1 MIPMNF
7 NFQKGVYELDNAYF
21 FALAAI
27 LAVISILLVF
37 KNSIEKIKE
46 SPEDYGSIQTKF
58 FIGVAIA
65 EAIPII
71 LVIFGLMNLS
81 TASSIEDLYIP
92 GAIVIFSMI
101 FAPFFIFL
109 QRSVGVPEEA
119 KQKVS
124 NFSMIGIALI
134 NAIPLVSL
142 VGLIMMMP

>member
-1 MIPMNF
+1 MNF